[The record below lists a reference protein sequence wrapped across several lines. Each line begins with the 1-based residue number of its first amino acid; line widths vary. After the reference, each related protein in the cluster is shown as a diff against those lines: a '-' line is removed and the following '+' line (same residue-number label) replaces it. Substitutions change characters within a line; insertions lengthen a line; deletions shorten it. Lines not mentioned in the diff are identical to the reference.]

1 MTKPHTGKR
10 TIQSDKRLFGII
22 EFLQKRDGAGVTEI
36 ADALELA
43 KSTVHGHLTTMEQ
56 SGYVVK
62 RDGEYRL
69 GLRFL
74 DHGSYAKQSKDILKF
89 ARPKVQELAEETG
102 ERAWCVV
109 EENGYGIYLE
119 GVKGANAVQT
129 YAHPG
134 MRTHLHHLASGK
146 AILAKMPDERV
157 EDIIP
162 SNGMPRRTD
171 DTITD
176 PDKLFE
182 ELENIRS
189 QGYACNTQE
198 SIDGVNAVGAPI
210 YDESNGVHGALS
222 VSGPAHRINDRYMHE
237 TLSELILGVTNEIEI
252 NMKYQ

>member
-1 MTKPHTGKR
+1 MTKPHTEKR
-10 TIQSDKRLFGII
+10 TIQSDKRLFSII
-22 EFLQKRDGAGVTEI
+22 ELLQERDGAGVTEI

-56 SGYVVK
+56 SGYVIK
-62 RDGEYRL
+62 HDGEYYI

-74 DHGSYAKQSKDILKF
+74 DHGSYAKQSKDLLKF
-89 ARPKVQELAEETG
+89 ARPKVKELAEKTG

-146 AILAKMPDERV
+146 AILSKMPDERV
-157 EDIIP
+157 KEIIS
-162 SNGMPRRTD
+162 SNGIPRRTNK
-171 DTITD
+171 TIID
-176 PDKLFE
+176 ADELFN
-182 ELENIRS
+182 ELEDIRN
-189 QGYACNTQE
+189 QGYACNIQE

-210 YDESNGVHGALS
+210 YEESSGVSGALS
-222 VSGPAHRINDRYMHE
+222 VSGPAHRINEKYIHE
-237 TLSELILGVTNEIEI
+237 TLSQLILGVTNEIEI
-252 NMKYQ
+252 NIKYR

>member
-1 MTKPHTGKR
+1 MTKTNTGKR

-22 EFLQKRDGAGVTEI
+22 ELLQERDGAGVTEI

-62 RDGEYRL
+62 RDNEYHI

-74 DHGSYAKQSKDILKF
+74 DHGSYAKQSMALLKF
-89 ARPKVQELAEETG
+89 ARPKVKELAEETG

-146 AILAKMPDERV
+146 AILSKMPNERV
-157 EDIIP
+157 KEIIA
-162 SNGMPRRTD
+162 SNGMPRRTIN
-171 DTITD
+171 TVTD
-176 PDKLFE
+176 IDELFD
-182 ELENIRS
+182 ELEEIRS

-210 YDESNGVHGALS
+210 YEESNGVHGALS
-222 VSGPAHRINDRYMHE
+222 VSGPAHRINEKYIHE

-252 NMKYQ
+252 NMKYR